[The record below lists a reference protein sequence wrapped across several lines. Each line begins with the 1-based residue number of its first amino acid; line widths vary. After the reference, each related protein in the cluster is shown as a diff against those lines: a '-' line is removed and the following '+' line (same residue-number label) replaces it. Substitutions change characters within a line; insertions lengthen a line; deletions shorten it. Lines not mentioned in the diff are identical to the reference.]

1 MYEASPGIESATGG
15 TVAGLQAGIDKLLQI
30 VPKDAKIIPGHG
42 RISAYSDLLVFRE
55 LVADSIQ
62 FVNSEIRAG
71 RSLAEVKA
79 AGVPKKWKSWEKGVP
94 QEMFVEAIYK
104 ELEAQDGGR
113 AR

>member
-1 MYEASPGIESATGG
+1 
-15 TVAGLQAGIDKLLQI
+15 
-30 VPKDAKIIPGHG
+30 
-42 RISAYSDLLVFRE
+42 VFRE